1 MDYDIRLVIDY
12 DYAAPAERAR
22 TILRLMPPDLP
33 GVQRVVAAGLVID
46 PAPDERREDRDF
58 FGNAVTHAVWHAP
71 IRQLRLTLALHVLRE
86 AQAGGAD
93 LSPPVAG
100 LAAQL
105 AGLRDLGPGSPL
117 HYLGASPR
125 VAPWPPITGFARAA
139 TLNAPSARAAVVALA
154 RALHRAMRFDAS
166 ATSVDTT
173 PAQAFAQRRG
183 VCQDFAQVM
192 IAGLRGIGIP
202 AGYVSG
208 FLRTRPPPGQPRL
221 EGVDAMHAWVRAWT
235 GEAGGW
241 VEIDPTNDRL
251 AGEDYVTVATGRDY
265 GDVAPVLGALSSA
278 GGQGSRQ
285 AVDVVPRDEA

>member
-1 MDYDIRLVIDY
+1 MLYDIRLVIAY
-12 DYAAPAERAR
+12 DYAAPADRAR

-33 GVQRVVAAGLVID
+33 GVQRLRAADLVID
-46 PAPDERREDRDF
+46 PAPDERREGVDF
-58 FGNAVTHAVWHAP
+58 FGNAVTHAVWHHP
-71 IRQLRLTLALHVLRE
+71 IRQLSLTLTLDVQRE
-86 AQAGGAD
+86 APAPVRD
-93 LSPPVAG
+93 FSPPLAG

-105 AGLRDLGPGSPL
+105 AELRDLGPDSPL
-117 HYLGASPR
+117 HFLGASPR

-139 TLNAPSARAAVVALA
+139 TLGAPSARAAVVALA
-154 RALHRAMRFDAS
+154 RALHKAMRFDAA

-235 GEAGGW
+235 GEEGGW

-265 GDVAPVLGALSSA
+265 GDVAPVLGALSTA

-285 AVDVVPRDEA
+285 AVDVVARDEA